1 MKKYI
6 VIAGCLMQLMSSTLT
21 AQDQKTENT
30 NQYRRSSIYSML
42 VRHTEKTFGNE
53 IMEEYMKLPVPD
65 KYDNHN
71 LNVRLVETTDEKK
84 QEDEITRFLENNQVA
99 KRLVAK
105 WFERNKETGAC
116 SMELISQRGQ
126 YAASDLDVRLAQKTT
141 RGLATLS
148 DAGEEL
154 IANTFIMVN
163 DIRYVDKEK
172 TAKAFGVGIR
182 LLGAMASA
190 YTGVNSF
197 SDLGD
202 NMGTLAESIKGF
214 KVIVNS
220 YLYKLEWN
228 DDVANKFYAQYYLDG
243 PNNVKAE
250 DFLKDNGT
258 FKLKF
263 IGKQSVR
270 SNKTTM
276 SSTYEP
282 SDMIRKVV
290 CRALDESVLTL
301 QRNFEEFKVKTPLYG
316 MNGKEIYAQVGLKEG
331 VNQDS
336 QYEVLE
342 KNLDEKT
349 GKTVY
354 KRVGI
359 VEPVNGKIWDNRYM
373 AAEDHTANS
382 KLKYTTF
389 KKVSGSDFIE
399 GMLIRE
405 MK

>member
-6 VIAGCLMQLMSSTLT
+6 VIAGCLMLLISSTLT
-21 AQDQKTENT
+21 AQDADST
-30 NQYRRSSIYSML
+30 NKYRRSSIYSML

-71 LNVRLVETTDEKK
+71 LNVRLVETTDDKK

-105 WFERNKETGAC
+105 WFERNKETGVC
-116 SMELISQRGQ
+116 HMELISQRGQ

-154 IANTFIMVN
+154 IANTFILVN

-172 TAKAFGVGIR
+172 TAKAFGLGIR
-182 LLGAMASA
+182 VLGAMAAA
-190 YTGVNSF
+190 YTGSSSF

-202 NMGTLAESIKGF
+202 NAGALAESIKGF

-243 PNNVKAE
+243 PNKMKAE
-250 DFLKDNGT
+250 DFLNDTKT
-258 FKLKF
+258 FNLKF

-276 SSTYEP
+276 SSNYEP
-282 SDMIRKVV
+282 NDMIRKVV
-290 CRALDESVLTL
+290 CRALDESVLAL
-301 QRNFEEFKVKTPLYG
+301 QRNFEIFKVKTPLFG
-316 MNGKEIYAQVGLKEG
+316 INGKEIYAQVGLKDG
-331 VNQDS
+331 VSQDS
-336 QYEVLE
+336 QYEILE
-342 KNLDEKT
+342 KSLDEKT
-349 GKTVY
+349 GKTTY
-354 KRVGI
+354 KRVGVI
-359 VEPVNGKIWDNRYM
+359 EPINGKIWDNRYM
-373 AAEDHTANS
+373 AAEDKTASS

-389 KKVSGSDFIE
+389 KKVSGSDFYE

>member
-6 VIAGCLMQLMSSTLT
+6 VIAGCLMLLISSTLT
-21 AQDQKTENT
+21 AQDADST
-30 NQYRRSSIYSML
+30 NKYRRSSIYSML

-71 LNVRLVETTDEKK
+71 LNVRLVETTDDKK

-105 WFERNKETGAC
+105 WFERNKETGVC
-116 SMELISQRGQ
+116 HMELISQRGQ

-141 RGLATLS
+141 RGLTTLS

-154 IANTFIMVN
+154 IANTFILVN

-172 TAKAFGVGIR
+172 TAKAFGLGIR
-182 LLGAMASA
+182 LLGAVAA
-190 YTGVNSF
+190 GYTGVNSF

-202 NMGTLAESIKGF
+202 NAGALAESIKGF

-243 PNNVKAE
+243 PNKMKVE
-250 DFLKDNGT
+250 DFLNDTKT
-258 FKLKF
+258 FNLKF

-276 SSTYEP
+276 SSNYEP
-282 SDMIRKVV
+282 NDMIRKVV
-290 CRALDESVLTL
+290 CRALDESVLAL
-301 QRNFEEFKVKTPLYG
+301 QRNFEIFKVKTPLFG
-316 MNGKEIYAQVGLKEG
+316 INGKEIYAQVGFKEG
-331 VNQDS
+331 VSQDS
-336 QYEVLE
+336 QYEILE
-342 KNLDEKT
+342 KSLDEKT
-349 GKTVY
+349 GKTMY
-354 KRVGI
+354 KRVGVI
-359 VEPVNGKIWDNRYM
+359 EPVNGKIWDNRYM
-373 AAEDHTANS
+373 AAEDKTASS

-389 KKVSGSDFIE
+389 KKVSGSDFYE

>member
-6 VIAGCLMQLMSSTLT
+6 VIAGCLMLLISSTLT
-21 AQDQKTENT
+21 AQDADST
-30 NQYRRSSIYSML
+30 NKYRRSSIYSML

-71 LNVRLVETTDEKK
+71 LNVRLVETTDDKK

-105 WFERNKETGAC
+105 WFERNKETGVC
-116 SMELISQRGQ
+116 HMELISQRGQ
-126 YAASDLDVRLAQKTT
+126 YAASDLDVRLAHKTT
-141 RGLATLS
+141 RGLAALS

-154 IANTFIMVN
+154 IANTFILVN

-172 TAKAFGVGIR
+172 TAKAFGLGLRV
-182 LLGAMASA
+182 LGAMAAA
-190 YTGVNSF
+190 YTGSSSF

-202 NMGTLAESIKGF
+202 NAGALAESIKGF

-243 PNNVKAE
+243 PNKMKAE
-250 DFLKDNGT
+250 DFLNDTKT
-258 FKLKF
+258 FNLIF

-276 SSTYEP
+276 SSNYEP
-282 SDMIRKVV
+282 NDMIRKVV
-290 CRALDESVLTL
+290 CRALDESVLAL
-301 QRNFEEFKVKTPLYG
+301 QRNFEIFKVKTPLHG
-316 MNGKEIYAQVGLKEG
+316 INGKEIYAQVGLKEG
-331 VNQDS
+331 VSQDS
-336 QYEVLE
+336 QYEILE
-342 KNLDEKT
+342 KSLDEKT
-349 GKTVY
+349 GKTTY
-354 KRVGI
+354 KRVGVI
-359 VEPVNGKIWDNRYM
+359 EPVNGKIWDNRYM
-373 AAEDHTANS
+373 AAEDKTASS

-389 KKVSGSDFIE
+389 KKVSGSDFYE